1 MTAKKTETLQH
12 SRREFRA
19 LGFGRQGAHDQI
31 FTNNTHMYTY
41 IYIYTYMQ
49 SMSPTKTSRRHLLQD
64 FVVRLES
71 VKAVATPLCIVA
83 ATIV

>member
-1 MTAKKTETLQH
+1 
-12 SRREFRA
+12 
-19 LGFGRQGAHDQI
+19 
-31 FTNNTHMYTY
+31 
-41 IYIYTYMQ
+41 MQ